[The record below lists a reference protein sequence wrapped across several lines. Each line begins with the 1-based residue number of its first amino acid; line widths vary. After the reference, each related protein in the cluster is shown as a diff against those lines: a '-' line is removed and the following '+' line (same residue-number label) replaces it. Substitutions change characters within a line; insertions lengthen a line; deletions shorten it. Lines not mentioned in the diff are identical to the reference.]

1 MALKRVPSDLS
12 FAKMRE
18 KHAPKAD
25 LRTARRDGFEEPPA
39 TSEAPDQEM
48 AAARVS
54 ESPVVTAVG
63 GPGST
68 SAVPVKE
75 PDSYPAGAQVI
86 ADEPPRDAVGGQ
98 LREALGTS
106 GDCGTEEA
114 ASIQV
119 EAPSQATAAGKIKM
133 NVRVPVPA
141 DGVSEIFDR
150 ARGIYGTRV
159 AFKAILDKA
168 LTGYEAALLEGEIAG
183 PLPSYPTA
191 KSGVQTSRT
200 MASDAYAVAK
210 AKLDPLDIL
219 GPSTFGAAVLKNA
232 LSWYF
237 SRGA

>member
-25 LRTARRDGFEEPPA
+25 LRTSRRGKSEETPA
-39 TSEAPDQEM
+39 ASEAPDQEK

-54 ESPVVTAVG
+54 ESAAVAAVG
-63 GPGST
+63 GSGST
-68 SAVPVKE
+68 SAVPMDE
-75 PDSYPAGAQVI
+75 PDPHPAGAQVV

-98 LREALGTS
+98 LREASGTS
-106 GDCGTEEA
+106 GDRGTEEA
-114 ASIQV
+114 ASIQM
-119 EAPSQATAAGKIKM
+119 EAPPHATAASKIKM

-168 LTGYEAALLEGEIAG
+168 LTGYEGALLKGEIAG

-219 GPSTFGAAVLKNA
+219 GPSTFGAAILKNA